1 MIDTIEVDSQTSG
14 KLLPD
19 IDARAVVEEVGP
31 LFLAYLRGTVTKSTD
46 PTTGAAK
53 RGMSPRSAK
62 RPRKGGRGYATGE
75 LAEGLAIE
83 VKGRGSLASVVV
95 RVPASRHVFTV
106 REAGRGV
113 TYLSAEGLAGR
124 VIDEVVDTFIREEVE
139 GRG

>member
-1 MIDTIEVDSQTSG
+1 MIESIDVTETTTG
-14 KLLPD
+14 ALLPTV
-19 IDARAVVEEVGP
+19 DARQLVDAVGP
-31 LFLAYLRGTVTKSTD
+31 LFLDYLRGTVTKSTD

-53 RGMSPRSAK
+53 RGLSPRSAK

-139 GRG
+139 GG